1 MAINAFPTDTE
12 GELKLVREKC
22 KEYGVKPAFEGYYG
36 YPFATCCSVNEQ
48 VVHGFPNQRPLV
60 EGDIVSVD
68 MGVVYDG
75 FVGDAARTF
84 MVGEVAEDVRKLLR
98 VTEEGLYI
106 GIQQAH
112 AGNNVYDIGAAIQN
126 MWKAKAS
133 MWSGDS
139 LAMELA
145 QKCMKNRKCQI
156 SDPKCPACH
165 CIMAW

>member
-1 MAINAFPTDTE
+1 MKKYRGAFIKNE
-12 GELKLVREKC
+12 REIGCLAEANRMVANILDAVGDIVKPGITTSQIEDIAQNMC

-112 AGNNVYDIGAAIQN
+112 EIGRASCRERVSDNV
-126 MWKAKAS
+126 
-133 MWSGDS
+133 
-139 LAMELA
+139 
-145 QKCMKNRKCQI
+145 
-156 SDPKCPACH
+156 
-165 CIMAW
+165 

>member
-1 MAINAFPTDTE
+1 MLLCQRT
-12 GELKLVREKC
+12 G
-22 KEYGVKPAFEGYYG
+22 
-36 YPFATCCSVNEQ
+36 SS
-48 VVHGFPNQRPLV
+48 GFPNQRPLV

-112 AGNNVYDIGAAIQN
+112 AGNNVYDIGAAIKN

-145 QKCMKNRKCQI
+145 QKCMKTGSAKFQTQNARHAI
-156 SDPKCPACH
+156 A
-165 CIMAW
+165 